1 MFSWGDAEGWSWD
14 HDCRIEV
21 DLHEKGQGFDLF
33 VNKKLKRFIISSP
46 PLTPLEDTWF
56 SCEANRLTT
65 GYLSEEKV
73 SEIRDRSSI
82 LEVVSD
88 YVTLKKSGKNYKGL
102 CPFHSEK
109 TPSFMVN
116 EEKQIFHCFGCGE
129 GGDVF
134 TFLMKAGHFSFP
146 QAMEELAK
154 RYGIKLPARE
164 LSATQKRE
172 MTERESL
179 FRINQITWEYFHD
192 LLTQQREGGEGRKY
206 LSQRGISQ
214 EVIEEHGLGY
224 STDHWDGL
232 VRHLQEKK
240 ISLELAWKLGL
251 IFPKKK
257 EGWYDA
263 FRGRILF
270 PIFDLHQ
277 RIVGFGGR
285 LLKEG
290 EPKYL
295 NSPESSI
302 YHKGEVLYGLQ
313 VAKRYATE
321 KDCVIIVEGYFDLL
335 TLHQYGLK
343 HSVATLGTALTTQ
356 HIRTLK
362 RYTKT
367 LITLFDADQAGVK
380 ATLRSLPLL
389 LEEDVVGK
397 TIVLPKGEDPDGFL
411 RKGNLDDFVKR
422 IEHPLPLVDF
432 FFERLMETYDV
443 KSVDGRVRIAKE
455 GLALLNKIPDKIRRG
470 FYTKALAE
478 RLDVEESFLHEM
490 FQSSRRVESTTSKEP
505 FKADEVSKKPS
516 MERALPKSEEIVVR
530 LMVHH
535 PEVIPTISEKG
546 IIKEFESLP
555 LQKVAGVLE
564 DLYIKEGRIDLPKAL
579 SLFEED
585 LKKWLYGFA
594 FQDNGLEENREKIL
608 KDCIQKIREQRIKKE
623 KGELQK
629 RIKEVDKQQEDK
641 DLNPLLKQKL
651 ELARKRDKGL
661 QKESVRKG

>member
-1 MFSWGDAEGWSWD
+1 MAG
-14 HDCRIEV
+14 
-21 DLHEKGQGFDLF
+21 
-33 VNKKLKRFIISSP
+33 ISYGV
-46 PLTPLEDTWF
+46 
-56 SCEANRLTT
+56 NRLAT
-65 GYLSEEKV
+65 GYLFEEKV

-88 YVTLKKSGKNYKGL
+88 YVTLKKTGKNYKGL

-146 QAMEELAK
+146 EAMEELAK
-154 RYGIKLPARE
+154 RYGIKLPSRE

-172 MTERESL
+172 MAKREVL
-179 FRINQITWEYFHD
+179 FRINQIAWEYFHD
-192 LLTQQREGGEGRKY
+192 LLIERREGGEGRKY

-224 STDHWDGL
+224 STDRWDGL

-240 ISLELAWKLGL
+240 ISLELAWELGL
-251 IFPKKK
+251 IFPKKR

-263 FRGRILF
+263 FRSRILF

-295 NSPESSI
+295 NSPESNI

-313 VAKRYATE
+313 VARRYVTE

-362 RYTKT
+362 RYTKN
-367 LITLFDADQAGVK
+367 LIALFDADQAGIQ
-380 ATLRSLPLL
+380 ATLRSLPLF
-389 LEEDVVGK
+389 LEEEVMGK
-397 TIVLPKGEDPDGFL
+397 TIVLPKGEDPDAFL
-411 RKGNLDDFVKR
+411 RKGNLEGFVKR
-422 IEHPLPLVDF
+422 VEHALPLVDF

-443 KSVDGRVRIAKE
+443 KSVDGRVRIARE
-455 GLALLNKIPDKIRRG
+455 GVALLNKIPDKIRKG

-478 RLDVEESFLHEM
+478 RLDVKESFLHEM
-490 FQSSRRVESTTSKEP
+490 LRPSRRVESTTSKESSKAGDD
-505 FKADEVSKKPS
+505 FKKSS
-516 MERALPKSEEIVVR
+516 IERAFPKSEEILVR

-535 PEVIPTISEKG
+535 PEVIPTLSEKG
-546 IIKEFESLP
+546 IVKEFESLP
-555 LQKVAGVLE
+555 LQKIASVLE
-564 DLYIKEGRIDLPKAL
+564 DFYIKEGRIDLPKAS

-585 LKKWLYGFA
+585 LKKWLYDFA
-594 FQDNGLEENREKIL
+594 FQDNGLEGNREKIL
-608 KDCIQKIREQRIKKE
+608 KDCIQKIREQGIKRE
-623 KGELQK
+623 KGELQR
-629 RIKEVDKQQEDK
+629 RIKEVDQQQKNK
-641 DLNPLLKQKL
+641 DLHPLLKQKL
-651 ELARKRDKGL
+651 ELARKREKGL
-661 QKESVRKG
+661 RKENVRKG